1 MGDLNVDEQLLEE
14 VRHRL
19 TLREPNFQAVESVA
33 YMMSQHYDVEE
44 NTEPFECI
52 VDSATGVGKTY
63 IMAALIEYLAGLDNP
78 ARNFL
83 VLTPGRTIRDK
94 TIRNFTPGDVKSVTG
109 AMKADMVLVTADN
122 FDSAAVASAITDT
135 SKTKVYIFT
144 VQALTE
150 TNEASGGRKTHE
162 YQEFLGGSLYE
173 WLSRLDDLVVL
184 ADEHHCYRGPAF
196 SKTITNLKPELVVG
210 VTATPDKRD
219 ENLVV
224 YRYPLA
230 KAIEDEYVKIPVLV
244 ARQDDR
250 SDDETKLLDGVTLLR
265 FKQRVSEAWAAEN
278 GLAPIRP
285 VMLVIAQSIADAEA
299 YQSILDSEGFD
310 SGAWIGKTLLVHS
323 KLTGEEKERALA
335 ALDAVEEPDS
345 PVRIIISVGMLKEG
359 WDVKNVY
366 VIASMRASVSEV
378 LTEQTLGRGMRLPY
392 GTYTG
397 EQMLDTVEV
406 LAHEKYEA
414 LLKKRQALSQSM
426 VDHRILIQVRDVGDG
441 KQVARKK
448 TEEVDNPFDDTLSN
462 GPAADQQGS
471 RQATPPTVDMSS
483 PTGTVVEYE
492 PVDHVQ
498 SLNEHLKKLEDRSND
513 VPDEART
520 HYPLMEREPVRIPY
534 VLQVAQ
540 PQAVSLN
547 QVHEMKPFEDLGK
560 ALQHDAG
567 DTLIRTLLKAKGGQ
581 IKSQKA
587 EDTVEALHLDTPLD
601 TSRKGLIEAVMRVKG
616 VERRK
621 NELNAAGAIVDTM
634 IEAMGDT
641 AAENL
646 SAYFDRAAK
655 RLQAEVAIQM
665 RQHANAAVV
674 FNDEVR
680 VTNLDKPRTARRKHE
695 AGHTDSFQRSLA
707 YDGWKRNAYEYAWFD
722 SSPEY
727 KAAAAIDEDPNVI
740 VWARL
745 HRGDIPITWTQEGRE
760 YNPDLVV
767 IEEIE
772 SKRTCWLVET
782 KMNVQMTSAEVTG
795 KKRAARTWASTVN
808 NSGEFDGKWQYL
820 LLSEND
826 VKDAAGSWA
835 QMKDFG
841 Q

>member
-1 MGDLNVDEQLLEE
+1 MSDLKVDEHLLEE

-19 TLREPNFQAVESVA
+19 SLRTPNFQAIESVA

-44 NTEPFECI
+44 QQEPFECI

-63 IMAALIEYLAGLDNP
+63 IMAGLIEYLAGIDTP

-83 VLTPGRTIRDK
+83 ILTPGRTIRDK
-94 TIRNFTPGDVKSVTG
+94 TVRNFTRGDD
-109 AMKADMVLVTADN
+109 KALTASMRSDLVVVTADN
-122 FDSAAVASAITDT
+122 FDTAAIAKAITDT

-144 VQALTE
+144 VQALTKPD
-150 TNEASGGRKTHE
+150 TDAGRETHE
-162 YQEFLGGSLYE
+162 YQEFLGASFYD
-173 WLSRLDDLVVL
+173 WLGTLDDLVIL
-184 ADEHHCYRGPAF
+184 ADEYHCYRGPAF
-196 SKTITNLKPELVVG
+196 SKTITNLNPELVVG
-210 VTATPDKRD
+210 VTATPDPKD
-219 ENLVV
+219 EDLVV

-250 SDDETKLLDGVTLLR
+250 SDAQTKLLDGVTLL
-265 FKQRVSEAWAAEN
+265 KHKERVSDAWAAEN
-278 GLAPIRP
+278 DRTAVRP
-285 VMLVIAQSIADAEA
+285 VMLVIAQTIEDAEA
-299 YQSILDSEGFD
+299 YRDILDSESFD
-310 SGAWIGKTLLVHS
+310 GGAWVNKTLLVHS
-323 KLTGEEKERALA
+323 KLTGDDKEKALA
-335 ALDAVEEPDS
+335 DLDAVEDPES
-345 PVRIIISVGMLKEG
+345 PVRIIISIGMLKEG

-392 GTYTG
+392 GKYTG

-426 VDHRILIQVRDVGDG
+426 VDHRILAQVRTTGDG
-441 KQVARKK
+441 KKVVRKK
-448 TEEVDNPFDDTLSN
+448 TEEVENPFEDEPTSA
-462 GPAADQQGS
+462 PQGGGGEPKS
-471 RQATPPTVDMSS
+471 T
-483 PTGTVVEYE
+483 TGEEQPVE
-492 PVDHVQ
+492 HVQ
-498 SLNEHLKKLEDRSND
+498 ALDDHLKQIEDRAKD

-520 HYPLMEREPVRIPY
+520 HLPLPDREPIRIPY
-534 VLQVAQ
+534 VQRVAQ
-540 PQAVSLN
+540 AQAVSLN

-560 ALQHDAG
+560 ALQHEAG
-567 DTLIRTLLKAKGGQ
+567 DELIRTALKAKGGQ
-581 IKSQKA
+581 IKGQKA
-587 EDTVEALHLDTPLD
+587 KDVVEALHLDTPLE
-601 TSRKGLIEAVMRVKG
+601 TSRKGLIERVMKVKG

-621 NELNAAGAIVDTM
+621 SELNAAASIVDTV

-646 SAYFDRAAK
+646 SAYFDRAAR
-655 RLQAEVAIQM
+655 RLESEVSKQIRERA
-665 RQHANAAVV
+665 RLDVV
-674 FNDEVR
+674 FDDR
-680 VTNLDKPRTARRKHE
+680 VEIADLDKPRTARRKHE
-695 AGHTDSFQRSLA
+695 TDHTDSFERALA
-707 YDGWKRNAYEYAWFD
+707 YNGWEKNAYEYAWFD

-727 KAAAAIDEDPNVI
+727 KAAGAADADDNVV

-745 HRGDIPITWTQEGRE
+745 HRNDIPITWTQEGRE

-767 IEEIE
+767 IEEIDN
-772 SKRTCWLVET
+772 KRTCWLVET
-782 KMNVQMTSAEVTG
+782 KMNKEMTSAEVTA
-795 KKRAARTWASTVN
+795 KKRAARTWANTVN
-808 NSGEFDGKWQYL
+808 NSGQADGKWQYL

-826 VKDAAGSWA
+826 VNDAAGSWA